1 MLVSS
6 VKFESAARAKAAELE
21 PADENEQQEANRG
34 TSPPLASGRFVDCHA
49 VRRLKGVIT
58 DDDSGAKQ
66 EGVLA
71 VADAIEAAWKI
82 VRGDGDDD
90 DNSATTVVM
99 VPMLL
104 SPLHKLRM
112 YFSAEAENGHAVA
125 PAIADGIQAL
135 AKRLVAQQVAD
146 STAAALAKEKKKKKQ
161 AASEDGDG
169 DDGDDPGGA
178 VDADVGGEWP
188 YNKDLPTL
196 LLVDSKCAARIE
208 KTSSYS
214 GGGGGEQMIVC
225 NPQTPVRDWFR
236 VLNHDLS
243 HRNEPTRL
251 LPLLTVEGTA
261 GGSDPVYCA
270 VRVPQSED
278 YHNKHQEL
286 RQWGVDHSKDPGLQ
300 WQVMCDYTKIAMKD
314 MQARGIDFEVH
325 KLVMSHDRSLRG
337 VLLQNYTDDDLRAL
351 RDKFGMRWLDESA

>member
-1 MLVSS
+1 M
-6 VKFESAARAKAAELE
+6 
-21 PADENEQQEANRG
+21 
-34 TSPPLASGRFVDCHA
+34 SG
-49 VRRLKGVIT
+49 G
-58 DDDSGAKQ
+58 
-66 EGVLA
+66 GVLA
-71 VADAIEAAWKI
+71 VADAIEAAWTI
-82 VRGDGDDD
+82 VREDDD
-90 DNSATTVVM
+90 TNTVVM

-104 SPLHKLRM
+104 SPLHQLRM

-125 PAIADGIQAL
+125 PAIADAIQAL

-146 STAAALAKEKKKKKQ
+146 AAAAALAKDKKKKQ
-161 AASEDGDG
+161 AADDEGDEE
-169 DDGDDPGGA
+169 PAA
-178 VDADVGGEWP
+178 VDAEVGGEWP

-208 KTSSYS
+208 KTTSY
-214 GGGGGEQMIVC
+214 GGGGGEEQIVC

-261 GGSDPVYCA
+261 GGAAPVYCA

-278 YHNKHQEL
+278 YHHKHQEL

-314 MQARGIDFEVH
+314 MQARGIDRCTTSSCRTTAACAVSSCRTTRTTTCA
-325 KLVMSHDRSLRG
+325 LSGTSSACAGWTSRRSLARG
-337 VLLQNYTDDDLRAL
+337 PA
-351 RDKFGMRWLDESA
+351 

>member
-1 MLVSS
+1 MPDSNKLVRS
-6 VKFESAARAKAAELE
+6 VKFESAARARSDAEDNDKA
-21 PADENEQQEANRG
+21 
-34 TSPPLASGRFVDCHA
+34 SPPLASGRFVDCCA
-49 VRRLKGVIT
+49 VRRQRREGGADDGGV
-58 DDDSGAKQ
+58 S
-66 EGVLA
+66 E
-71 VADAIEAAWKI
+71 VADAMEEAWKI
-82 VRGDGDDD
+82 VRGDAE
-90 DNSATTVVM
+90 SVVM

-125 PAIADGIQAL
+125 PPIADAIQAL

-146 STAAALAKEKKKKKQ
+146 ATAAALAKKKKTEGKEEE
-161 AASEDGDG
+161 EDE
-169 DDGDDPGGA
+169 GGEE
-178 VDADVGGEWP
+178 ADVTTANVGGEWP
-188 YNKDLPTL
+188 YNKELPTL

-208 KTSSYS
+208 TT
-214 GGGGGEQMIVC
+214 GDREPQIVC

-251 LPLLTVEGTA
+251 LPLLTVEGTGDA
-261 GGSDPVYCA
+261 DPVYCA

-325 KLVMSHDRSLRG
+325 RLVMSHDRSLRG
-337 VLLQNYTDDDLRAL
+337 VLVQNYTDDDLRAL

>member
-6 VKFESAARAKAAELE
+6 VKFESAARARADAE
-21 PADENEQQEANRG
+21 PDDENNETQADRGG

-49 VRRLKGVIT
+49 VRRLKGVV
-58 DDDSGAKQ
+58 DGQDGKDG
-66 EGVLA
+66 GVLV

-82 VRGDGDDD
+82 VRGGDDGGD
-90 DNSATTVVM
+90 SDNSTTTVVM

-104 SPLHKLRM
+104 SPLHQLRM

-146 STAAALAKEKKKKKQ
+146 STAAALAKENKKNKKKT
-161 AASEDGDG
+161 AEDA

-178 VDADVGGEWP
+178 AAAAVDAEVGGEWP

-208 KTSSYS
+208 KASYS
-214 GGGGGEQMIVC
+214 GGGGEPMIVC

-337 VLLQNYTDDDLRAL
+337 VLVQNYTDDDLRAL
-351 RDKFGMRWLDESA
+351 RDKFGMRWLDDSA

>member
-1 MLVSS
+1 MLASS
-6 VKFESAARAKAAELE
+6 VKFESAARAKGGDDDAEE
-21 PADENEQQEANRG
+21 ADRG

-49 VRRLKGVIT
+49 VRRLNEVGGGGEE
-58 DDDSGAKQ
+58 D
-66 EGVLA
+66 VLA
-71 VADAIEAAWKI
+71 VAHAIEAAWKI
-82 VRGDGDDD
+82 VRDGGDSTD
-90 DNSATTVVM
+90 TVVM

-104 SPLHKLRM
+104 SPLHQLRM
-112 YFSAEAENGHAVA
+112 YFSAEVENGHAVA
-125 PAIADGIQAL
+125 PAIADAIQAL

-146 STAAALAKEKKKKKQ
+146 SAAAALAKDKKKNKKT
-161 AASEDGDG
+161 ADDEG
-169 DDGDDPGGA
+169 DDDTPAA
-178 VDADVGGEWP
+178 VDAEVGGEWP

-208 KTSSYS
+208 KTTSS
-214 GGGGGEQMIVC
+214 EQQIVC

-261 GGSDPVYCA
+261 GGGDPVYCA

-300 WQVMCDYTKIAMKD
+300 WQVMCDYTKLAMKD

-337 VLLQNYTDDDLRAL
+337 VLVQNYTDDDLRAL